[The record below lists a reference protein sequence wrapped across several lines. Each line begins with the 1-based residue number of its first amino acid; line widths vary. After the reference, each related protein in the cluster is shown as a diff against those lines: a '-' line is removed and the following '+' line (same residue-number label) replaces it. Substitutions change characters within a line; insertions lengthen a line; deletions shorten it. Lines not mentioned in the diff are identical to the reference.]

1 LTAPVRNSDTLG
13 AHRHR
18 LPRYTSY
25 PTAPH
30 FTAAVGARTYA
41 AWLRETPA
49 GEPIS
54 LYLHVPFCPELCLY
68 CGCNTTVANRYAP
81 IAAYVDLLEQ
91 EIAFVAEHLG
101 AARPVSHIHWGGG
114 TPTILSRSDL
124 LRIMD
129 RLRSSFDI
137 QRDAEIAIE
146 IDPRRADS
154 EVTETLAAIGVSRA
168 SLGVQ
173 DFNEDVQRT
182 VNRVQPYETTALV
195 VDRLRQA
202 GIASLNFDLMYGLPL
217 QTTESVLDSISLAL
231 GLAPDRIA
239 LFGYAHVP
247 WMKRRQSLLPEDRLP
262 DASERL
268 RQAREGHQ
276 AICYAGYT
284 AIGLDHFAKPGDSLA
299 QAQRAGRLHRNFQGY
314 TDDRASI
321 LIGLGASSIGKLP
334 QGYVQNAGTIMAY
347 RNALAEGGLATVRG
361 VTLTADDR
369 LRRDVIERLMCD
381 LAVDLR
387 SAAVGHGCDPKIF
400 SAEIDEIDRLALEG
414 LAQRDGYLI
423 TVPAEARLFLCRVG
437 AVFDRYN
444 PAIDFHPSLTV

>member
-1 LTAPVRNSDTLG
+1 
-13 AHRHR
+13 
-18 LPRYTSY
+18 
-25 PTAPH
+25 
-30 FTAAVGARTYA
+30 
-41 AWLRETPA
+41 
-49 GEPIS
+49 
-54 LYLHVPFCPELCLY
+54 
-68 CGCNTTVANRYAP
+68 
-81 IAAYVDLLEQ
+81 
-91 EIAFVAEHLG
+91 
-101 AARPVSHIHWGGG
+101 
-114 TPTILSRSDL
+114 
-124 LRIMD
+124 
-129 RLRSSFDI
+129 
-137 QRDAEIAIE
+137 
-146 IDPRRADS
+146 
-154 EVTETLAAIGVSRA
+154 
-168 SLGVQ
+168 VQ

-247 WMKRRQSLLPEDRLP
+247 WMKRHQSLLPEDRLP

-276 AICYAGYT
+276 AICGAGYT

-334 QGYVQNAGTIMAY
+334 RGYVQNAGTIIAY

-361 VTLTADDR
+361 VALTADDR

-381 LAVDLR
+381 LSVDLR

-400 SAEIDEIDRLALEG
+400 LAEIDEIDRLALEG
-414 LAQRDGYLI
+414 LAQRDGHLI

-444 PAIDFHPSLTV
+444 PAIDLHPSLTV